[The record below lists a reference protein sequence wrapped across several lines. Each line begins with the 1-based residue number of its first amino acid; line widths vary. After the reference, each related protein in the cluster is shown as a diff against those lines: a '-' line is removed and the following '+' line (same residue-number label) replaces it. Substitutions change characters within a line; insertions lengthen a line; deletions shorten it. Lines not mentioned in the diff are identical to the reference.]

1 VLPTEQKSFQSGTFY
16 IVHRYSIWQHR
27 TGTRNAADCHVYC
40 LRLRS
45 RLCLCRITFAA
56 SLYLS
61 VRTIKSKIH
70 FLQKLPENMS
80 NAKRVVHAQG
90 REIIYSVYKFMK
102 IEKERGA
109 VTIPL
114 NRLHERVAK
123 ATGVGVRTVHR
134 IINEG
139 AAKGDDS
146 NVKSPQ
152 KEVDKATPKSSLN
165 ECEEKIIRKIIHNF
179 TASQKRTPTVEAVL
193 EAAKRE
199 GVNFTGN
206 IASFKKLI
214 EKLGFP
220 GKKTENNR
228 QVGIDRK
235 TGN

>member
-1 VLPTEQKSFQSGTFY
+1 
-16 IVHRYSIWQHR
+16 
-27 TGTRNAADCHVYC
+27 
-40 LRLRS
+40 
-45 RLCLCRITFAA
+45 
-56 SLYLS
+56 
-61 VRTIKSKIH
+61 
-70 FLQKLPENMS
+70 MS

-146 NVKSPQ
+146 DVKSPQ
-152 KEVDKATPKSSLN
+152 KEVDKPTPKSSLN

-179 TASQKRTPTVEAVL
+179 TAIQKRTPTVEAVL

-199 GVNFTGN
+199 GVNFAGN